1 MGGYLSQPE
10 VRPWWRGPG
19 DWDRRPVTYCVLAG
33 IALGF
38 VAVFIFTFVYMFNLL
53 QVSGED
59 LAVRTQ
65 QERVLLSLNVALI
78 MAFWSGLFVV
88 PACAAV
94 GAIWGLLRMR
104 KNRRVPIPD

>member
-1 MGGYLSQPE
+1 MGENLSQPE

-19 DWDRRPVTYCVLAG
+19 GWDRRPVTYCVLAG

-38 VAVFIFTFVYMFNLL
+38 VAVFILTFFYMFNLL
-53 QVSGED
+53 QVSGAD

-65 QERVLLSLNVALI
+65 QERVLVSLYLALV
-78 MAFWSGLFVV
+78 MAFWGGLFVV
-88 PACAAV
+88 PVCAAF

-104 KNRRVPIPD
+104 KNRHVSIPD